1 MGLLQTRRPPPR
13 VTAGAL
19 TSLLRAL
26 ASAFALASALT
37 LAAGSPLTLGAAS
50 PLALAPA
57 PARAQSADPRA
68 QSAAPRT
75 SFASATI
82 QSAPAAAPAAAAHDK
97 IILDTDIGSDIDDAW
112 ALGFAVKSPRF
123 ELLGVTVTDGNTPAR
138 AKLACKLLHRV
149 GRTDV
154 PVAVG
159 RETPVPGD
167 TVDYQ
172 FAWAEDFVA
181 YRPIEKAA
189 ADFIA
194 ETVKQHPGE
203 VTIVAVGPLQNVAD
217 ALRKEPALPRLVKRL
232 VLMSGSIYASAWA
245 PGPVPEWNVKSAI
258 ADAQLVY
265 SAGFPLT
272 IVPLDSTTY
281 VQLQDGERQQ
291 LRDSRAPLPLA
302 LEGLYRL
309 WIESPAA
316 RMTLHDQLAIAETEQ
331 PGAFF
336 ARRDTLPIV
345 VDAEGYT
352 RVDGEHGK
360 SVTVCLQP
368 RRDPF
373 VRHYISRLIGAE
385 GSR

>member
-1 MGLLQTRRPPPR
+1 MPSSP
-13 VTAGAL
+13 AAL
-19 TSLLRAL
+19 TVAVLLAGW
-26 ASAFALASALT
+26 AF
-37 LAAGSPLTLGAAS
+37 
-50 PLALAPA
+50 
-57 PARAQSADPRA
+57 
-68 QSAAPRT
+68 
-75 SFASATI
+75 
-82 QSAPAAAPAAAAHDK
+82 APAARSVEPAAQTAAVPRQAGTPAIQSTSPDTGARIP

-123 ELLGVTVTDGNTPAR
+123 ELLGVTVADGNTPAR

-159 RETPVPGD
+159 RETTPPEGI
-167 TVDYQ
+167 DYQ

-181 YRPIEKAA
+181 TSPIAKSA
-189 ADFIA
+189 ADFIVD
-194 ETVKQHPGE
+194 TVKQHPGE
-203 VTIVAVGPLQNVAD
+203 VTIVAVGPLENVAD

-232 VLMSGSIYASAWA
+232 VLMGGSIYASAWS
-245 PGPVPEWNVKSAI
+245 PGPVAEWNVKQAI
-258 ADAQLVY
+258 ADAQAVY

-272 IVPLDSTTY
+272 IVPLDATTY

-291 LRDSRAPLPLA
+291 LRDSRAPLPIA

-309 WIESPAA
+309 YLDGPAA

-336 ARRDTLPIV
+336 AQKPTLPIV
-345 VDAEGYT
+345 VDDQGYT
-352 RVDGEHGK
+352 RVDGARGK
-360 SVTVCLQP
+360 DVTVCLQP
-368 RRDPF
+368 RRDAF
-373 VRHYISRLIGAE
+373 MRHYIARLLMTD

>member
-1 MGLLQTRRPPPR
+1 MRLSQTRLSLAR
-13 VTAGAL
+13 VTLA
-19 TSLLRAL
+19 SLILVLSL
-26 ASAFALASALT
+26 ASARSDL
-37 LAAGSPLTLGAAS
+37 
-50 PLALAPA
+50 
-57 PARAQSADPRA
+57 PRA
-68 QSAAPRT
+68 QT
-75 SFASATI
+75 
-82 QSAPAAAPAAAAHDK
+82 AAAPVHPASAAVQSSDTGLRTR

-159 RETPVPGD
+159 RETQPASD
-167 TVDYQ
+167 NIDYQ

-181 YRPIEKAA
+181 YRPIAQSA
-189 ADFIA
+189 ADFIVD
-194 ETVKQHPGE
+194 TVKQHPGD
-203 VTIVAVGPLQNVAD
+203 VTIVAVGPLENVAD

-232 VLMSGSIYASAWA
+232 VLMSGSIYASAWSPA
-245 PGPVPEWNVKSAI
+245 PVAEWNVKSAI
-258 ADAQLVY
+258 ADAQAVY

-281 VQLQDGERQQ
+281 VQLKDAERQQ
-291 LRDSRAPLPLA
+291 LRDSRAPLPVA

-309 WIESPAA
+309 YLDGPTA
-316 RMTLHDQLAIAETEQ
+316 RMTLHDQLAIAEAEQ

-336 ARRDTLPIV
+336 GRKDTLPIV

-352 RVDGEHGK
+352 RIDPARAKAV
-360 SVTVCLQP
+360 SVCLQP
-368 RRDPF
+368 RRDAF
-373 VRHYISRLIGAE
+373 MRHYIARLLGTD